1 MSLVPDPTAAAESA
15 QALAEL
21 NRWLAGRRAE
31 AAGEAAHHGALFASA
46 RDALAN
52 AAGVNLDDEMARLLE
67 VERSYEAT
75 ARLIA
80 TVDRL
85 FDALLGAVR

>member
-1 MSLVPDPTAAAESA
+1 
-15 QALAEL
+15 
-21 NRWLAGRRAE
+21 
-31 AAGEAAHHGALFASA
+31 
-46 RDALAN
+46 
-52 AAGVNLDDEMARLLE
+52 MARLLE